1 LFQEIIDVW
10 TCGKMAAV
18 WKQERADAGVD
29 NNHPPNNAENGNA
42 RLFQTAVRESI
53 TPYLPPPVIRAMREI
68 DPRLEAFVGPEA
80 STSIFG
86 SLLLAWILY
95 QLLSNISKTIFSTSS
110 LGSGKKNTA
119 IQEDDRDKDILP
131 SDAETSRPFDGT
143 VLLCGPS
150 LGGKTS
156 LFYRLLQRQQQQP
169 QQCMAT
175 VRSIKS
181 NTGFIET
188 VENNNATVLRILDT
202 PGHWGPQKLLRAVPL
217 EEVQRLV
224 VVVDSTQPV
233 APAADYLY
241 AVLKSTIRKNIN
253 TSDSSGSNPC
263 FVLIACHKSNHA
275 KAKNA
280 KRIKLQLRSELIR
293 LSKLMM
299 NKGSGNDGGNDDDDD
314 DDWEEIL
321 NNVPLC
327 SSSVADLEA
336 VREFCETGRVPSATK
351 KR

>member
-1 LFQEIIDVW
+1 
-10 TCGKMAAV
+10 MAAV
-18 WKQERADAGVD
+18 GKQERAMDVDADADVD
-29 NNHPPNNAENGNA
+29 NNHHHHPSHAENVNA
-42 RLFQTAVRESI
+42 RMFQTAVRESI
-53 TPYLPPPVIRAMREI
+53 TPYLPPPIIRAMRET

-80 STSIFG
+80 SISIFG

-95 QLLSNISKTIFSTSS
+95 RLLSNISKTIFSTSS
-110 LGSGKKNTA
+110 LEGNKNTA

-131 SDAETSRPFDGT
+131 SDAEASRPFDGT

-156 LFYRLLQRQQQQP
+156 LFYRLLQQQQQ
-169 QQCMAT
+169 QFMGT

-181 NTGFIET
+181 NTGFIEI
-188 VENNNATVLRILDT
+188 VENNSTAVLRILDT

-241 AVLKSTIRKNIN
+241 AVLKSTIRKNEN
-253 TSDSSGSNPC
+253 TSSSSGSNHC
-263 FVLIACHKSNHA
+263 VVLIACHKSNHA

-293 LSKLMM
+293 LSKLTT
-299 NKGSGNDGGNDDDDD
+299 NKGSDDGDD

-336 VREFCETGRVPSATK
+336 VVEFCETGRVPSATK